1 MMIVKMQ
8 RSLTT
13 SAANQQVLIYNE
25 PKTILIEQ
33 DLTPEVSKWFDNQ
46 DKVYAKASYKKG
58 RLTIHG
64 LVKAQAW

>member
-13 SAANQQVLIYNE
+13 NAANQQVLIYNE
-25 PKTILIEQ
+25 PKTVMIEQ
-33 DLTPEVSKWFDNQ
+33 DLTPDVAKWFGNQ
-46 DKVYAKASYKKG
+46 DKVYAKASHKKG

-64 LVKAQAW
+64 LVKAQPW

>member
-8 RSLTT
+8 RSLATT
-13 SAANQQVLIYNE
+13 AARQQMLIYNE
-25 PKTILIEQ
+25 SKTILVEQ
-33 DLTPEVSKWFDNQ
+33 DLTPEAVKLFGNQ

-58 RLTIHG
+58 HLTIHG